1 MMKLLLSALAL
12 GSVEAFKVN
21 APLTPA
27 APKLPSLENALALR
41 GGGMVDQG
49 MCTRAPSIQ
58 TISTLSLSL
67 CGLSL
72 VARVRRAQGLHGI
85 HGHVRRRLRPRA
97 RRRHRAEL

>member
-21 APLTPA
+21 APALTPA

-58 TISTLSLSL
+58 TLSTLSLSL
-67 CGLSL
+67 SL
-72 VARVRRAQGLHGI
+72 G
-85 HGHVRRRLRPRA
+85 
-97 RRRHRAEL
+97 